1 MLLDRITK
9 VGEVCSVGADAR
21 ICRSRLFRA
30 SWALPSLSAPK
41 HPRSSQALAGVG
53 NEDGQCRRPLPI
65 VGRGGGLPSTPGKG
79 RHRPAQRE
87 SERATEGEKG
97 TDAGERRAI
106 AQ

>member
-21 ICRSRLFRA
+21 ICRSGLFRA

-41 HPRSSQALAGVG
+41 HPKLSALAGVG

-65 VGRGGGLPSTPGKG
+65 VGKGGGLRPTPEKG

-97 TDAGERRAI
+97 NDAGERRAI